1 MSSKPLPRFY
11 TVEQVANL
19 LSVSQRS
26 VRRWIA
32 ARELLAHKFG
42 RQVRISE
49 IDLRAFVDWRK
60 AAYV

>member
-1 MSSKPLPRFY
+1 MSMKPLTRFY
-11 TVEQVANL
+11 TVSQVANL
-19 LSVSQRS
+19 LAVSSRS

-49 IDLRAFVDWRK
+49 IDLRAFVEWRR
-60 AAYV
+60 AT